1 MVKLN
6 IDGQYYFFKGGK
18 DVSQF
23 VSDVY
28 GSDLGAYIDGLSTE
42 GMAIKYKLDSDM
54 ESYESTLDSH
64 NSAFIEI
71 LNVVEQLQEE
81 MKVKTCKRDIKEV
94 LDYILKLVENEI

>member
-6 IDGQYYFFKGGK
+6 IDGQYHFFKGDK

-23 VSDVY
+23 ISNVY
-28 GSDLGAYIDGLSTE
+28 GSDLGDYIDGLSTE
-42 GMAIKYKLDSDM
+42 GIAIKYKLDSDM